1 MNGILDMR
9 KYSASFLCLLSL
21 WFFDQW
27 LTDDRSI
34 GWERNSVRNSLD
46 RWENTTRAKVAILG
60 SSTSKDWMSLS
71 ELETTLG
78 MKRGSVVDAHING
91 CHQGCTWASIRRM
104 LQRVRIK
111 RCRFRGKHRCLPDS
125 SPRFDHVFFGT
136 NLFQMCE
143 DGHSKRVLQH
153 QMLLPT
159 QDIPQLFTLYLSAQ
173 NPLRRIG
180 RFLGGALWGGY
191 GDTRAVQN
199 YWRAR
204 LIGTGRRGH
213 EHRWY
218 RSKAISESK
227 ETLSCDYQPEHVA
240 LKVAF
245 MEAILDDL
253 HSLSKQTYIML
264 LPDQSRFF
272 KEEKHQKR
280 WKLHSQTYQRLTQ
293 ERPWVHLIDLTEG
306 GINAPHQFRDGF
318 HLKREF
324 FPLQRAL
331 FKSKLSE
338 VLAHLKI
345 HNQQTKQ
352 KGDKK

>member
-1 MNGILDMR
+1 MNVTSDMR
-9 KYSASFLCLLSL
+9 KYSASFLLIFSL
-21 WFFDQW
+21 WSFDQW

-46 RWENTTRAKVAILG
+46 RWENTNRAKVAILG

-71 ELETTLG
+71 ELETLLG

-111 RCRFRGKHRCLPDS
+111 RCRFRGANRCIPNS
-125 SPRFDHVFFGT
+125 APRFEHVFFGT

-159 QDIPQLFTLYLSAQ
+159 QDIPRLFTLYLSAQ

-180 RFLGGALWGGY
+180 RFLGGGFWGGY
-191 GDTRAVQN
+191 GDPRAVQD
-199 YWRAR
+199 YWRSR
-204 LIGTGRRGH
+204 WIGSGRRGY

-218 RSKAISESK
+218 RSKAVPLHK
-227 ETLSCDYQPEHVA
+227 ETLSCDYQPQHVA
-240 LKVAF
+240 LKLAF

-253 HSLSKQTYIML
+253 QYLSKQTYVML

-272 KEEKHQKR
+272 KEALHQNR
-280 WKLHSQTYQRLTQ
+280 WALHYQAYQRLSQ
-293 ERPWVHLIDLTEG
+293 ERSWVHLIDLTQG
-306 GINAPHQFRDGF
+306 GIQNPAQFRDGF

-331 FKSKLSE
+331 FKKKLSE
-338 VLAHLKI
+338 ILTQIKNRTQEI
-345 HNQQTKQ
+345 KRKEGQ
-352 KGDKK
+352 